1 MSEQP
6 RRFKPPQSIKQ
17 RLAERVRRHVEANLL
32 PPGAQREGLPHKTQQ
47 ADPTARGESVAAPS
61 GRVQGLLENDA
72 SVTNLRM
79 RWKESR

>member
-32 PPGAQREGLPHKTQQ
+32 PPGAQREGLPHKTEQ
-47 ADPTARGESVAAPS
+47 ADTTARGGEPRNAD
-61 GRVQGLLENDA
+61 GR
-72 SVTNLRM
+72 R
-79 RWKESR
+79 